1 MALRLVSVTRRFGGH
16 AALDAV
22 SLHVRRG
29 DCYGFLGHNGA
40 GKTTSM
46 RIALGLER
54 ADSGR
59 VIVDGFDA
67 AAHPREARAR
77 MGGLIETPG
86 FHGHLSGSANLV
98 LLARL
103 QGLARDEARAEAA
116 RLLAAVGLE
125 AARGKPVAAYSQGM
139 RQRLGIAQALL
150 GSPQVVLLDEPM
162 SGLDPEGI
170 DEVRR
175 LLLRLTR
182 EEGMTVLLSSHQLSE
197 IAGLCNRIGILKQGR
212 MLLEEETSKLLGSG
226 AGRYAL
232 ATGDDG
238 AAARILEAAGV
249 ATSASP
255 AGGLDVALGARAP
268 GEVARS
274 LVSMGVELRAW
285 APRPPSLEEIYL
297 RCAQGGASEGR
308 AAGGDAVEAR
318 EPQERCAPPR
328 PLLRAMAYEVRRWTS
343 SVGVPALLAL
353 PALVA
358 LGSVWSRHGDLVR
371 DGKEVAGGTLATAS
385 NVTAF
390 EAFGG
395 AIQSALPLVLLA
407 VAGIASQSLAGENS
421 RGTLRNLLL
430 RPLRR
435 FDAIAGKGA
444 ALAAAAL
451 LSFAL
456 VAVAAY
462 VAASHWFEWRDVAE
476 ILPNGELFPI
486 PGGEASVVGPAT
498 LTMLASV
505 LPLLVAFAAIG
516 LLAGAVARGG
526 ATGLALAFG
535 GVLLLQLLRVP
546 AQLLGCEGWLP
557 TAHAPW
563 ARAMGDDSVVRVY
576 IDATQ
581 AISNVRD
588 PFKGLHISVP
598 LVWAALAFGA
608 AALVLSRRSIR

>member
-16 AALDAV
+16 PALDAV

-46 RIALGLER
+46 RVALGLER
-54 ADSGR
+54 ADGGR

-67 AAHPREARAR
+67 AEHPREARAR

-86 FHGHLSGSANLV
+86 FHGHIAGGANLV

-103 QGLARDEARAEAA
+103 QGFGREEARAEAA

-125 AARGKPVAAYSQGM
+125 GAREKPVAAYSQGM

-212 MLLEEETSKLLGSG
+212 MLLEEETSKLLAAG

-232 ATGDDG
+232 ATGDDA
-238 AAARILEAAGV
+238 AAARLLEAAGV

-274 LVSMGVELRAW
+274 LVSMGVELRTW

-297 RCAQGGASEGR
+297 RFAQGGETQTRNQSDAGAPGTPSSRR
-308 AAGGDAVEAR
+308 APSRPAVRVA
-318 EPQERCAPPR
+318 
-328 PLLRAMAYEVRRWTS
+328 AYEVRRWMS
-343 SVGVPALLAL
+343 SAAVPVLIVL
-353 PALVA
+353 PVLVA
-358 LGSVWSRHGDLVR
+358 VGSVWSRHGDVER
-371 DGKEVAGGTLATAS
+371 DVKEIAGGTLATAS

-395 AIQSALPLVLLA
+395 AIQAALPLVLLA

-444 ALAAAAL
+444 ALALAAL
-451 LSFAL
+451 LG
-456 VAVAAY
+456 AA
-462 VAASHWFEWRDVAE
+462 
-476 ILPNGELFPI
+476 
-486 PGGEASVVGPAT
+486 
-498 LTMLASV
+498 
-505 LPLLVAFAAIG
+505 
-516 LLAGAVARGG
+516 
-526 ATGLALAFG
+526 
-535 GVLLLQLLRVP
+535 GVQWWLELQLTGADFSALLSP
-546 AQLLGCEGWLP
+546 AP
-557 TAHAPW
+557 AH
-563 ARAMGDDSVVRVY
+563 
-576 IDATQ
+576 
-581 AISNVRD
+581 
-588 PFKGLHISVP
+588 
-598 LVWAALAFGA
+598 
-608 AALVLSRRSIR
+608 

>member
-16 AALDAV
+16 LALDAV

-54 ADSGR
+54 ADGGR

-67 AAHPREARAR
+67 AEHPREARAR

-86 FHGHLSGSANLV
+86 FHGHLPGAANLV

-103 QGLARDEARAEAA
+103 QGFGRGDAKAEAA
-116 RLLAAVGLE
+116 RLVAAVGLDG
-125 AARGKPVAAYSQGM
+125 AGTKPVAAYSQGM

-150 GSPQVVLLDEPM
+150 GSPQVLLLDEPM

-170 DEVRR
+170 EEIRR
-175 LLLRLTR
+175 LLARLTR

-197 IAGLCNRIGILKQGR
+197 IAGLCNRIGILRQGR
-212 MLLEEETSKLLGSG
+212 MLLEEETSKLLAAE

-232 ATGDDG
+232 VTGDDAT
-238 AAARILEAAGV
+238 AASVLEAAGV
-249 ATSASP
+249 ATSPSP
-255 AGGLDVALGARAP
+255 TGGLDVVLGNRGP

-274 LVSMGVELRAW
+274 LVSMGVELRTW

-297 RCAQGGASEGR
+297 RCAQGEGTQR
-308 AAGGDAVEAR
+308 VTVDVSDATSPPAKR
-318 EPQERCAPPR
+318 IAPPR
-328 PLLRAMAYEVRRWTS
+328 PSLRVCAYEIRRWLS
-343 SVGVPALLAL
+343 SAAVPVLLAL
-353 PALVA
+353 PMLVA
-358 LGSVWSRHGDLVR
+358 VGSVWSRHGDVER
-371 DGKEVAGGTLATAS
+371 DVKEVAGGTLATAS

-395 AIQSALPLVLLA
+395 AIQAALPLLLLA

-435 FDAIAGKGA
+435 FDAAAGKGA
-444 ALAAAAL
+444 ALACAAL
-451 LSFAL
+451 VSFAL
-456 VAVAAY
+456 VAFAAF
-462 VAASHWFEWRDVAE
+462 AASSRWFEWRDVAE

-486 PGGEASVVGPAT
+486 PGGEAAAMRPAMA
-498 LTMLASV
+498 TMLASV
-505 LPLLVAFAAIG
+505 LPLLAAFAAIG
-516 LLAGAVARGG
+516 LLAGAIARSG

-546 AQLLGCEGWLP
+546 ASLFGCEGWLP
-557 TAHAPW
+557 TAHVPW
-563 ARAMGDDSVVRVY
+563 ARALGDDSVVRVY
-576 IDATQ
+576 LDATQ
-581 AISNVRD
+581 AIANVRD
-588 PFKGLHISVP
+588 PFKGLHVAVP

-608 AALVLSRRSIR
+608 AALVLRRRSIR

>member
-54 ADSGR
+54 ADAGR

-86 FHGHLSGSANLV
+86 FHGHLSGGANLV
-98 LLARL
+98 LLGRL
-103 QGLARDEARAEAA
+103 QGFGRDEARAEAA

-125 AARGKPVAAYSQGM
+125 SAREKPVAAYSQGM

-212 MLLEEETSKLLGSG
+212 MLLEEETSKLLAGE

-232 ATGDDG
+232 ATGDD
-238 AAARILEAAGV
+238 AEAARLLEAAGV

-255 AGGLDVALGARAP
+255 AGGLDVALGVRAP

-274 LVSMGVELRAW
+274 LVSMGVALRTW

-297 RCAQGGASEGR
+297 RCGQGGAAPAK
-308 AAGGDAVEAR
+308 AADAAISAGEPAAR
-318 EPQERCAPPR
+318 HAPPH
-328 PLLRAMAYEVRRWTS
+328 PVLRAMAYEARRWMS
-343 SVGVPALLAL
+343 SAAVPVLLVL
-353 PALVA
+353 PVLVA
-358 LGSVWSRHGDLVR
+358 VGSVWSRHGDVER
-371 DGKEVAGGTLATAS
+371 DVKEVAGGTLATAS

-395 AIQSALPLVLLA
+395 AIQAALPLVLLA

-444 ALAAAAL
+444 ALAVAAL

-456 VAVAAY
+456 VAGAAY
-462 VAASHWFEWRDVAE
+462 AAASHWFEWRDVAE

-486 PGGEASVVGPAT
+486 PGGEASVLRPAT
-498 LTMLASV
+498 LTMLVSV

-516 LLAGAVARGG
+516 LLAGAVVRGG
-526 ATGLALAFG
+526 AAGLALAFG
-535 GVLLLQLLRVP
+535 GVLFLQLARVP
-546 AQLLGCEGWLP
+546 AQLLGYEGWLP

-581 AISNVRD
+581 AISNARD
-588 PFKGLHISVP
+588 PFKGLHAVVP

-608 AALVLSRRSIR
+608 AALVLRRRSIR